1 MVNEDIKRGNM
12 TSEGS
17 KYDSYIVNSRL
28 SFLPLINTI
37 KKTIAEGRPGAQK
50 LYGDLI
56 AKIESIPELLEPVSD
71 DSLLK
76 PHAEIIEMLSA
87 TLFPSVSAEHENLY
101 AIGFPFRFNVIYSS
115 PSFRAGFLKPGT
127 NEINVPLNIYHNL
140 VYNRLS
146 FAYCHI
152 LKKYLQ
158 YPSND
163 FSRAVYPYTDPSTGL
178 VKYFELHV
186 DARFVD
192 VNPVGELPAIPE
204 NVICKKTNKLMQLEE
219 LMEKLPL
226 EKFMFEGLV
235 ILRITDV
242 TEQEIISEI
251 KNTLLTINSLTDSS
265 VYKKLQST
273 MQSLLAM
280 PDIKVGITPF
290 FQMNDHYVYSAA
302 HNSNSIIF
310 KHDEASKEKDKVC
323 GGFQG
328 LFKDYDQPV
337 VFDELDKRSIVES
350 EGLKLYYEMGA
361 RSLILCPLKQN
372 GQLLGLLEIISDVPG
387 KLQNIHIDKIEKA
400 LPLFSLAIEKTMES
414 LDSQVDKVIKENF
427 TAIQPAVEWKFT
439 QAAFKFIMAR
449 KTGKDGKIETIS
461 FNDVH
466 PLYGAIDIRNSSVER
481 MQVIQLDLI
490 EQLQLVRKVIKK
502 ALAEIK
508 FPLLEEIEFRTGKY
522 IDSVTD
528 ILLSEE
534 ELEVYSFLQNE
545 VMEIFNHI
553 AEAKPSLKNE
563 VSRYLAAIDPRKN
576 IVYHHRQEFE
586 ESISKLNDALANL
599 VDEEQL
605 EAQEIFPH
613 YFERYVTDGVDFN
626 IYIGQ
631 SISPSKK
638 FDELYLRNMKMWQL
652 KLLTKASRMVH
663 ILKTDLPHPL
673 STTQL
678 ILAHSIPMSISFRVS
693 ERKFDVDGA
702 YNTRYEIIKKRIDKV
717 RIKDTNER
725 LTQPGKI
732 AIIYSQPKEAAEYEE
747 YIRFLQYRQ
756 LLKPVVEKI
765 ELEELQGVVGLKA
778 LRVDVNFDDIKPGDR
793 VKLSPVT
800 SSQLLNQ

>member
-1 MVNEDIKRGNM
+1 MSNTD
-12 TSEGS
+12 S
-17 KYDSYIVNSRL
+17 KFDHYVVNSRL
-28 SFLPLINTI
+28 SFLPLINML
-37 KKTIAEGRPGAQK
+37 KKTIAGGQPGAQR

-56 AKIESIPELLEPVSD
+56 AKIENTPELLEPFSETA
-71 DSLLK
+71 SLGD
-76 PHAEIIEMLSA
+76 HAEVVETLLA
-87 TLFPSVSAEHENLY
+87 TLFPSVSPEHHNVY
-101 AIGFPFRFNVIYSS
+101 AVGFPFRFHVIYSS
-115 PSFRAGFLKPGT
+115 PLFQANFLKPGT
-127 NEINVPLNIYHNL
+127 NEINVPGHILHTLIR
-140 VYNRLS
+140 NRLN

-152 LKKYLQ
+152 LKKYFQ
-158 YPSND
+158 YPSDD

-178 VKYFELHV
+178 TRYFELHV

-192 VNPVGELPAIPE
+192 VNPIGEPPTIPE
-204 NVICKKTNKLMQLEE
+204 NIVCKKTNRLMELEE
-219 LMEKLPL
+219 LMEILPL
-226 EKFMFEGLV
+226 DKFMFEGLV

-251 KNTLLTINSLTDSS
+251 KNTLLTINTFTDSS
-265 VYKKLQST
+265 VYRKLQST
-273 MQSLLAM
+273 MQTLLGM

-290 FQMNDHYVYSAA
+290 FQMNSHYVYSAA

-310 KHDEASKEKDKVC
+310 KHSEALNEKDKVC
-323 GGFQG
+323 GCFMD
-328 LFKDYDQPV
+328 LFKGYDQPV
-337 VFDELDKRSIVES
+337 VFDELDKRNIIES
-350 EGLKLYYEMGA
+350 ESLKLYYEIGA

-372 GQLLGLLEIISDVPG
+372 GQFLGLLEIISDVPD
-387 KLQNIHIDKIEKA
+387 KLNRTHIDKIEKV

-414 LDSQVDKVIKENF
+414 LDTQVDKVIKENF

-439 QAAFKFIMAR
+439 QAAFKHIITKKA
-449 KTGKDGKIETIS
+449 GKDGKIEPIS
-461 FNDVH
+461 FDNVH

-490 EQLQLVRKVIKK
+490 DQLQLVKNVVKK
-502 ALAEIK
+502 ALSEMK

-528 ILLSEE
+528 ILLSED

-545 VMEIFNHI
+545 VVEIFNHI
-553 AEAKPSLKNE
+553 AGAKPSLKSE
-563 VSRYLAAIDPRKN
+563 IDRYFAAIDPHKN

-586 ESISKLNDALANL
+586 ESIGRLNDALAIL
-599 VDEEQL
+599 IDEEQV

-631 SISPSKK
+631 SIAPSKK

-663 ILKTDLPHPL
+663 QLKNELPHAL

-678 ILAHSIPMSISFRVS
+678 ILAHSIPISISFRIS

-717 RIKDTNER
+717 RVKATNER

-732 AIIYSQPKEAAEYEE
+732 AVIYSQAKEAAEYEE
-747 YIRFLQYRQ
+747 YIKFLQSRQ
-756 LLKPVVEKI
+756 LLKPGVEKL
-765 ELEELQGVVGLKA
+765 ELEELQGVIGLKA
-778 LRVDVNFDDIKPGDR
+778 LRVDVNFDDLKPGQS
-793 VKLSPVT
+793 VQLSPVT
-800 SSQLLNQ
+800 SNQLLAQ